1 MTSRYEVN
9 IDHANKIRVAIL
21 HKLVGHAAFFQEES
35 QIITIDTHAAIDVG
49 DDEVQIDPVL
59 LFQRLIISGYQAN
72 DLVNALTQELCNCS
86 QFCWTE
92 RTDSTTCWWYM
103 VCSTTIT
110 EYRVRLSNTYLMGCS
125 SPLHS
130 LAT

>member
-1 MTSRYEVN
+1 MTSRPEVN
-9 IDHANKIRVAIL
+9 IDHANKIRVAFL

-49 DDEVQIDPVL
+49 DDGVQIDPVL
-59 LFQRLIISGYQAN
+59 LSQRLIISGSQAN
-72 DLVNALTQELCNCS
+72 DLVNALTQELRNCP

-92 RTDSTTCWWYM
+92 KTDSTTSWWYM

-110 EYRVRLSNTYLMGCS
+110 STESDFQIRT
-125 SPLHS
+125 
-130 LAT
+130 